1 METAFIIGIIGVWA
15 IILIAKGLDWLNNS
29 MPSSE
34 KESTYDFL
42 MRVACENYEREIANN
57 LKKSRRLRINKLAR
71 VRTSVRMII
80 NYMY

>member
-42 MRVACENYEREIANN
+42 MRVACENYERDRKQLEEI
-57 LKKSRRLRINKLAR
+57 KKAKNK
-71 VRTSVRMII
+71 
-80 NYMY
+80 